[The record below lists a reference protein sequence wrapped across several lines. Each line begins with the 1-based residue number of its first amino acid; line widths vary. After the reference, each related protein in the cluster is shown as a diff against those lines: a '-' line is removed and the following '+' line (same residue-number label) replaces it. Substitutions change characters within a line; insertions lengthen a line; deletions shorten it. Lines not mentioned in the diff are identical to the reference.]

1 MTLLHK
7 AAPYWDA
14 WRAWFL
20 SDWVGI
26 VVVAPLVIGL
36 REMWREP
43 SSLGE
48 WTEGVGVL
56 ALTAL
61 VSFYTVSHESGSWLS
76 FSPGALVLPL
86 LLWLTAR
93 CPPAFGRAG
102 AFIASAAVILAT
114 TFAVGRFGDAA
125 VPLMEHVRGAQT
137 AMTTVTLFT
146 LVLIALFA
154 QRKEAEKELRE
165 SEAQLAKKS
174 AALTRLHEISSQ
186 LWHTRDLR

>member
-7 AAPYWDA
+7 AAPYWDV

-26 VVVAPLVIGL
+26 VVVAPLVLGL
-36 REMWREP
+36 REVWHERP
-43 SSLGE
+43 SLGE
-48 WTEGVGVL
+48 WTEGVGAL
-56 ALTAL
+56 TLTAL
-61 VSFYTVSHESGSWLS
+61 VSIYTVSHESGAWIS

-86 LLWLTAR
+86 RLWLAAR

-125 VPLMEHVRGAQT
+125 VPLMERVRGAQV
-137 AMTTVTLFT
+137 AVTTVTLYT
-146 LVLIALFA
+146 LILIALFA
-154 QRKEAEKELRE
+154 QRKEAER
-165 SEAQLAKKS
+165 QLAKKS